1 MEGVAVLPHQKWRR
15 GADPVVNPHPDLVV
29 GQIVGHAMLQKWL
42 PRASGKYCRAFE
54 SYAL

>member
-42 PRASGKYCRAFE
+42 PCASGKYCRAFE